1 MIVNGIYLH
10 FIIIYLHIDWLPL
23 ICSRVP
29 PSVVIFYLVNFM
41 LYKITND
48 NLPLRLLHL
57 R

>member
-48 NLPLRLLHL
+48 NLR
-57 R
+57 